1 MWMHLKGSLMTNKL
15 KAPVEV
21 TLTMS
26 LLTSSSCTAVKNIT
40 LLNNKT
46 IKLIGKLQLADI
58 IYSLYYNNNPE
69 CLFFKNKN
77 LMILLLI
84 LLWVLITRVI
94 RHALAGIEKA
104 GQLQFLLQYCHHVL
118 PGSMLLRHSP
128 AVALNLYG
136 SCLFSAALKQ
146 AHQHHHQ
153 CSSIS
158 CRLFFLFEIS
168 STKQRE
174 YKWYSDE

>member
-69 CLFFKNKN
+69 CLF
-77 LMILLLI
+77 
-84 LLWVLITRVI
+84 
-94 RHALAGIEKA
+94 
-104 GQLQFLLQYCHHVL
+104 
-118 PGSMLLRHSP
+118 
-128 AVALNLYG
+128 
-136 SCLFSAALKQ
+136 
-146 AHQHHHQ
+146 
-153 CSSIS
+153 
-158 CRLFFLFEIS
+158 
-168 STKQRE
+168 
-174 YKWYSDE
+174 

>member
-1 MWMHLKGSLMTNKL
+1 MWMHLKGSLMTNEL
-15 KAPVEV
+15 KASVEI

-26 LLTSSSCTAVKNIT
+26 LFTSSSCTAIKNIT

-58 IYSLYYNNNPE
+58 IYSVYYNNNPE
-69 CLFFKNKN
+69 CLFKKNKN
-77 LMILLLI
+77 LMI

-94 RHALAGIEKA
+94 RHALASIEKA

-118 PGSMLLRHSP
+118 PGSMLFRHSP
-128 AVALNLYG
+128 GVALNLYG

-146 AHQHHHQ
+146 ARQHHHQ

-158 CRLFFLFEIS
+158 CFFLVWNLLHQ
-168 STKQRE
+168 TTGV
-174 YKWYSDE
+174 